1 MGNDITRSTFDHRKQ
16 YVGVVKQQGRVTLDA
31 DDNEALDIAL
41 DSSRRDNLEIIGVGG
56 SPGDGFH
63 IANPR
68 VEGDSLNFDIPAGS
82 IYVSGIRYL
91 LEENQTYQKQS
102 DWWRNN
108 PQEGR
113 IPMPD
118 PNTDRTDLVYLMLW
132 QQDVSATEDVE
143 LLEVA
148 LGGIDTTARRK
159 TFGRVLVFLNVQA
172 EDCNVAWERLEAHW
186 EAEKFGTLAE
196 TLEVTTDV
204 RLTVTFDPASTSP
217 DLCSP
222 ITQGGYLGAANQAI
236 RVQIVDGNHFV
247 WGFDNASALYR
258 VRVRADRRTV
268 DFDTL
273 PRDAFHHPHPGQGVE
288 VLPWSAELANGAK
301 LAALTGHLST
311 VEVPY
316 NATTKTLTLADPY
329 PDQWP
334 VSDAEGNALTLYL
347 RVWEERLA
355 FTPNAEAPVKLGIT
369 GVQVTLTGT
378 QFRAGDYW
386 SMGVRPATPQT
397 VYPERLLTGKAPD
410 GIRYF
415 VCPLALLRWTAGQG
429 ISVLDCLEEAFF
441 LDLVQLTKR
450 SKTALNVSSG
460 RVIFENMTG
469 NGEIRASPFINH
481 GLQEEHI
488 AFILALE
495 FDSIRVM
502 GDTAYLHVFNPQ
514 ESPLYPLM
522 WAWHFTPDRFFIVVQ
537 DRRQGVAAPPPPFSF
552 IVRWWA
558 IPKTL
563 EQGDIYAPPPDEEE
577 PIPESSVLVR
587 IAMNPGIGINDLAV
601 ELEVQQEALGVLLN
615 RLVEAGRIRID
626 QGQLFLQ

>member
-41 DSSRRDNLEIIGVGG
+41 DSSRRDTLEIIGVGG
-56 SPGDGFH
+56 SPGDGFR

-68 VEGDSLNFDIPAGS
+68 EDDGSLNFDIPAGS

-91 LEENQTYQKQS
+91 LEEDQTYQEQS
-102 DWWRNN
+102 DWWRND

-113 IPMPD
+113 VPMPD
-118 PNTDRTDLVYLMLW
+118 PDTDRTDLVYLMLW

-148 LGGIDTTARRK
+148 LGGVDTTARRK
-159 TFGRVLVFLNVQA
+159 TFGRVLVFPNVQA
-172 EDCNVAWERLEAHW
+172 EDCNTAWERLGAHW
-186 EAEKFGTLAE
+186 ETEKFGTLTE
-196 TLEVTTDV
+196 TLEVTTDA

-273 PRDAFHHPHPGQGVE
+273 PRDAFHHPRPGQVVE
-288 VLPWSAELANGAK
+288 ILPWSAELANGAK

-316 NATTKTLTLADPY
+316 DPNTKTLSVADPY

-334 VSDAEGNALTLYL
+334 VTDAEGNALTLYL
-347 RVWEERLA
+347 RVWEERLP

-429 ISVLDCLEEAFF
+429 VSVLDCLEDAFF

-450 SKTALNVSSG
+450 SKTAINVSSG

-469 NGEIRASPFINH
+469 EGEVRQSPWIRH
-481 GLQEEHI
+481 GLHEKHI
-488 AFILALE
+488 AIVLALDFGPE
-495 FDSIRVM
+495 EPEDTNRIHIL
-502 GDTAYLHVFNPQ
+502 GDTSYLSFNP
-514 ESPLYPLM
+514 PLNGPVPLM
-522 WAWHFTPDRFFIVVQ
+522 WAFHLMAAPEQFLIVLQ
-537 DRRQGVAAPPPPFSF
+537 DRRPRGPVGGPPLPSVSF

-563 EQGDIYAPPPDEEE
+563 EQGDLRAPPLPPQEERF
-577 PIPESSVLVR
+577 PENIVVD
-587 IAMNPGIGINDLAV
+587 GITLHTG
-601 ELEVQQEALGVLLN
+601 
-615 RLVEAGRIRID
+615 IRIT
-626 QGQLFLQ
+626 